1 MTTTYNLFINE
12 SSSDCLVTTETS
24 VENYVYIS
32 SRECDTW
39 YEAYYWLVTVGQN
52 KTLSQVPNS
61 IKHNKSS
68 FNVNEYIR
76 QQGQNITLLNQKV
89 KEPLLKIYK
98 SLDKE
103 KCIEDYIHSSTN
115 KNNLN
120 IWSFS
125 SLNQDDNKLP
135 DTLFDINESEKY
147 MVCVYSPYEHMI
159 GTKISINV
167 SSRYFDYS
175 KKSKVNLSKY
185 MYKLDDSSCYLGKIF
200 TKKHD

>member
-1 MTTTYNLFINE
+1 MTTKYNLFINK
-12 SSSDCLVTTETS
+12 SNSDCLVTTETS
-24 VENYVYIS
+24 VKNYVYIS

-39 YEAYYWLVTVGQN
+39 YEAYYWLVTIGQH

-61 IKHNKSS
+61 TKLNKSS

-76 QQGQNITLLNQKV
+76 QQDQSITLLNQKV
-89 KEPLLKIYK
+89 NKPLLKVYK

-103 KCIEDYIHSSTN
+103 NCIKDYIHSTTS

-125 SLNQDDNKLP
+125 SLNQDDKDKLP
-135 DTLFDINESEKY
+135 NTLFDINEGEKY

-159 GTKISINV
+159 GTKISLDV
-167 SSRYFDYS
+167 SSKYFDHN

-185 MYKLDDSSCYLGKIF
+185 MYELDDSSSYLGKIF
-200 TKKHD
+200 TK